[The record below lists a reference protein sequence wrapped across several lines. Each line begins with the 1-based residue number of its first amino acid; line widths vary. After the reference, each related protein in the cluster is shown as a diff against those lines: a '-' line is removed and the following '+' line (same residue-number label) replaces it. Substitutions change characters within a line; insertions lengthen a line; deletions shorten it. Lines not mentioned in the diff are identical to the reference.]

1 MINQLKSAF
10 TVLASMQKAAE
21 SLQFALHTVQT
32 AFASLVQATGERG
45 NKFMNKQIDYTDEPI
60 GNLKLVADFL
70 PPPEQLVLKEPLQK
84 VTIALSAES
93 VAFFKAEAKK
103 HRTPYQKMIRQLLDQ
118 YVAHHQTNP

>member
-1 MINQLKSAF
+1 
-10 TVLASMQKAAE
+10 
-21 SLQFALHTVQT
+21 
-32 AFASLVQATGERG
+32 
-45 NKFMNKQIDYTDEPI
+45 MNKQIDYTDEPI
-60 GNLKLVADFL
+60 GNLKLGADFL

-103 HRTPYQKMIRQLLDQ
+103 HRIPYQKMIRQLLDQ